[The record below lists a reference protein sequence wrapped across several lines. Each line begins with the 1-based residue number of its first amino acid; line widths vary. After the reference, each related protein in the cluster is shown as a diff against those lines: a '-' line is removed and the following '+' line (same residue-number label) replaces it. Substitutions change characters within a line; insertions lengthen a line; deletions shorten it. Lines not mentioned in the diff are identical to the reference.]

1 MQMKNKISCKKVWAA
16 AVAAVMM
23 LSVLGACAKGA
34 GEGKNAAVSGSD
46 GTPSNVGT
54 PFFEKDLAVGE
65 HVTFGRYEQDGDTD
79 NGVEDIEWRVLA
91 VKDDKALLLAEYLL
105 DCQKY
110 NETPW
115 ANVTW
120 EKCTLRKW
128 LNDNFYN
135 TAFSESE
142 QTVIVETSFDGYKD
156 KMFLLNKSDAK
167 TYFSSDKKERVGYP
181 TKYAV
186 QQGAVENENGS
197 GLWWLS
203 SSTHVGYRA
212 DIISRGG
219 GINEFGSRT
228 HDDWIGVRPAM
239 WVEL

>member
-1 MQMKNKISCKKVWAA
+1 MQTKYKRFWSAA
-16 AVAAVMM
+16 LAAVMV
-23 LSVLGACAKGA
+23 LSVFGACSKDSGDKKG
-34 GEGKNAAVSGSD
+34 AVSGSD
-46 GTPSNVGT
+46 STPSHVDT
-54 PFFEKDLAVGE
+54 SYFEEGLAVGD
-65 HVTFGRYEQDGDTD
+65 HVTFGRYEQDGDAD
-79 NGVEDIEWRVLA
+79 NGAEEIEWRVLA
-91 VKDDKALLLAEYLL
+91 VKDDKALLLTEYLL

-110 NETPW
+110 NETAW

-128 LNDNFYN
+128 LNADFYN

-156 KMFLLNKSDAK
+156 KLFLLDKNDAK
-167 TYFSSDKKERVGYP
+167 TYFPSDKKERIGYP

-186 QQGAVENENGS
+186 QQGAVENENGA

-203 SSTHVGYRA
+203 SSTHAGYRA

-239 WVEL
+239 WVKL